1 MFNILAGGA
10 CTTALG
16 ADPGLLPVITSTLIT
31 IIKIAIP
38 VLLVILGML
47 DLSKAVM
54 SGDEKV
60 VKENQGKLIKRFVY
74 AIVIFVLVSLVT
86 LVFSI
91 IGRKSAEN
99 DKTAKNNVVDCIPCF
114 VSNTGC

>member
-1 MFNILAGGA
+1 MFNILAGCASSIGA
-10 CTTALG
+10 G
-16 ADPGLLPVITSTLIT
+16 ADLGVLPKITSLIVT
-31 IIKIAIP
+31 VIKVAIP
-38 VLLVILGML
+38 VLLVILGMI
-47 DLSKAVM
+47 DLTKAVM

-91 IGRKSAEN
+91 IGTKAEEGDLTSCIN
-99 DKTAKNNVVDCIPCF
+99 CFISDK
-114 VSNTGC
+114 GC